1 MENAIKI
8 SCHRESPVR
17 TTWNKIPCWIICLV
31 LIFAAIAL
39 TSCAPPQPLPAGP
52 TAIPLLIPA
61 TLPARNNVPT
71 ELAIR
76 VIEGYPAGLPSAMNG
91 QGLYETHCASCHG
104 SDGKGVVPNARNF
117 GDLDYM
123 RGETPA
129 EFYLIVTEGR
139 GGDMP
144 AFGTELTSDERWAI
158 VYFVWRLSTDESTL
172 LKGLEIYRANCAS
185 CHGND
190 GNSMILGAANFPDQR
205 FMSNISPSDL
215 YISVTQG
222 VGSMPAWQAR
232 LSQDDRW
239 AVIDFIRTFSYAP
252 QITTTS
258 DSGTPEVSLGNERP
272 ECAPYVEQTYTIN
285 WEDSGALSSGQG
297 LYDDYCAG
305 CHSSD
310 GSGKLPG
317 IIDLTNPEF
326 HLDMNANPGKYI
338 CSIAEG
344 YQNMPPFKS
353 QLSNDDVLN
362 LVVWIASF
370 KK

>member
-8 SCHRESPVR
+8 SCHKESLFR
-17 TTWNKIPCWIICLV
+17 KIWRNIPHRMIY
-31 LIFAAIAL
+31 LILAFTAIAL
-39 TSCAPPQPLPAGP
+39 SACAPPQPLPSGP
-52 TAIPLLIPA
+52 TAIPTLIPA
-61 TLPARNNVPT
+61 TLPARINVPT
-71 ELAIR
+71 EAAIQ
-76 VIEGYPAGLPSAMNG
+76 VIESYPVGLPSAMNG

-129 EFYLIVTEGR
+129 EFYLIITEGR

-144 AFGTELTSDERWAI
+144 AFGTELNSDERWAI
-158 VYFVWRLSTDESTL
+158 VYYVWRLSTDESTL
-172 LKGLEIYRANCAS
+172 LKGLEIYRANCAA

-205 FMSNISPSDL
+205 FMTNMSPSNL

-239 AVIDFIRTFSYAP
+239 AVIDYVRTFTYAP
-252 QITTTS
+252 QIATSS
-258 DSGTPEVSLGNERP
+258 DSGTPEATLGNERP
-272 ECAPYVEQTYTIN
+272 ECAPYVEETYTIN

-305 CHSSD
+305 CHNND
-310 GSGKLPG
+310 GTGKLPG
-317 IIDLTNPEF
+317 IINFTSKEF
-326 HLDMNANPGKYI
+326 HLDLNANPGKYI

-344 YQNMPPFKS
+344 YQNMPAFKS

-362 LVVWIASF
+362 LAIWIASF
-370 KK
+370 K